1 MRLIDSEGALA
12 RGLSDIRTQFQVPAG
27 FPAEVVA
34 AAQSAKDHYA
44 ASRADWT
51 ATPFVTLDPASSTDL
66 DQAFALARDGN
77 DIVLHYAIA
86 DVGAVV
92 ADGDP
97 IDTEAWAR
105 GTTIYLPDGKASLY
119 PPILS
124 EGSAS
129 LLPDVDR
136 PAVVFTVRVDEA
148 GNSRLDGA
156 VRGLIRSRAKLA
168 YETVTPSDLSPEFTE
183 LSRRIALAED
193 ARGAERV
200 DAPEQELVPDG
211 GDGQFDLV
219 ILPQL
224 ESEQQ
229 NAALSLAANL
239 AIADALF
246 AHHTGLFRVMAG
258 PGDWAVR
265 RLRHTAKALGLIWP
279 KDATLAQFER
289 TLDGTNPSHA
299 AFRSAIRRASP
310 GATYAPFTPG
320 AVPWHSAMAATYVH
334 ATAPLR
340 RLADRF
346 VIEAALAVANGQPV
360 PDTLTASFAKLPE
373 VMADADNRAAQ
384 VERAALDLAEAVMLK
399 GREGS
404 RFDAVVTDV
413 DERGARIQLCE
424 PPVVARI
431 DAKDLL
437 PGAALKVELVSAD
450 ATTRQVRFR
459 RVS

>member
-1 MRLIDSEGALA
+1 MRLIDSEGAMA
-12 RGLSDIRTQFQVPAG
+12 RGLSAIRTQFQVPAG
-27 FPAEVVA
+27 FPAEVA
-34 AAQSAKDHYA
+34 AAAKSAQDRYA
-44 ASRADWT
+44 ASRVDWT

-97 IDTEAWAR
+97 VDTEAWTR

-119 PPILS
+119 PPVLS

-129 LLPDVDR
+129 LLPNVDR
-136 PAVVFTVRVDEA
+136 PAVVFTVRVDQS

-156 VRGLIRSRAKLA
+156 VRGFIRSRAKLA
-168 YETVTPSDLSPEFTE
+168 YETVTPSDLPPEFPD

-200 DAPEQELVPDG
+200 DAPEQVLAPDG
-211 GDGQFDLV
+211 EGHFDLV
-219 ILPQL
+219 IRPQL

-239 AIADALF
+239 AVADSLF

-258 PGDWAVR
+258 PGDWAIR
-265 RLRHTAKALGLIWP
+265 RLRHTAKALGLAWP

-289 TLDGTNPSHA
+289 TLDAANPRHA

-310 GATYAPFTPG
+310 GAAYAPYAAG
-320 AVPWHSAMAATYVH
+320 ALPWHSAMAATYVH

-346 VIEAALAVANGQPV
+346 VIEAALAVANGQAI
-360 PDTLTASFAKLPE
+360 PDTLTAIFAKLPE

-384 VERAALDLAEAVMLK
+384 VERAALDLAEAVMLH
-399 GREGS
+399 GREGGK
-404 RFDAVVTDV
+404 FDAIVTDI
-413 DERGARIQLCE
+413 DERGARIQLCD

-437 PGAALKVELVSAD
+437 PGAAIKVELVSVDVTA
-450 ATTRQVRFR
+450 RQIRFR
-459 RVS
+459 RVG